1 MEWEERKSRMGREGR
16 RRERRRKRQE
26 PAYHL
31 QTLESRVGGQEASN
45 QISESVNPQVP
56 SARMNTAALDV
67 SQACLIQQ
75 PYFCW
80 MYIYYLPTQLMLIIA

>member
-26 PAYHL
+26 PAYHR

-45 QISESVNPQVP
+45 QISESVNPPGAKCQVP
-56 SARMNTAALDV
+56 SA
-67 SQACLIQQ
+67 
-75 PYFCW
+75 
-80 MYIYYLPTQLMLIIA
+80 LPV